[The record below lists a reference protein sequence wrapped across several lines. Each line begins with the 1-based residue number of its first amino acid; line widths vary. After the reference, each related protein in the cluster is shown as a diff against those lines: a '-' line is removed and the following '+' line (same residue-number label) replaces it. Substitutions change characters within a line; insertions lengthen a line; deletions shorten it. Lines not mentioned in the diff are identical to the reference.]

1 MMMMMMMMM
10 MKDDDDD
17 DDDVMMMMMMM
28 MAQSVLIPDYTRI
41 CREVERGRKMDFQ
54 CMYFKYRVYIC

>member
-1 MMMMMMMMM
+1 MMMMMMMT

-17 DDDVMMMMMMM
+17 DDVMMMMMM